1 MRYASILVVVLIAV
15 SNFWSQSASATES
28 ALDMVRY
35 CRNLERSTKGRGK
48 QIRIPNTTQALEC
61 WGYMQAVQDM
71 SVLVTPEGRRL
82 IGSCPPEQTTLL
94 RLIHIFVNYAR
105 SHRSDAQG
113 NVAVT
118 VIKALQEAFPCGR
131 DRAAV
136 R

>member
-1 MRYASILVVVLIAV
+1 MKYASILVVVLVVV
-15 SNFWSQSASATES
+15 SNLWSELADATES
-28 ALDMVRY
+28 APDIVRY

-48 QIRIPNTTQALEC
+48 QIRIPNTKQALVC
-61 WGYMQAVQDM
+61 WGYMQAMQDM
-71 SVLVTPEGRRL
+71 SVLVTPEGLKL

>member
-1 MRYASILVVVLIAV
+1 MRYTSVVVVFLISV
-15 SNFWSQSASATES
+15 LNSSSQSAGATER
-28 ALDMVRY
+28 APDMVHY
-35 CRNLERSTKGRGK
+35 CRNLERGTKGRAQ
-48 QIRIPNTTQALEC
+48 QIRIPDTRQALQC
-61 WGYMQAVQDM
+61 WGYMQAMQDM

-105 SHRSDAQG
+105 SHRSEAQG
-113 NVAVT
+113 NAAVT

-131 DRAAV
+131 DRAAD

>member
-1 MRYASILVVVLIAV
+1 
-15 SNFWSQSASATES
+15 
-28 ALDMVRY
+28 
-35 CRNLERSTKGRGK
+35 
-48 QIRIPNTTQALEC
+48 
-61 WGYMQAVQDM
+61 MQAMQDM

-105 SHRSDAQG
+105 SHRSEAQG
-113 NVAVT
+113 NAAVT

-131 DRAAV
+131 DRAAD